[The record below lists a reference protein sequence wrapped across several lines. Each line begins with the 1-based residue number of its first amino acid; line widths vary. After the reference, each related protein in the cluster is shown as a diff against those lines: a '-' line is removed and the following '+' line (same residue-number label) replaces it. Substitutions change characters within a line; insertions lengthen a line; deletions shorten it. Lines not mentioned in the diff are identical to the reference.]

1 MCVAVC
7 EVGCVLLCATFM
19 TVRALCCCAA
29 AASSHPCS
37 ACCQEEHQST
47 ARLSPLLA
55 LQTLHTPKTQKPQ
68 PQTKAQSPKP
78 AAATPNLHGFKV
90 ERRVGQLGVQR
101 RSARIA
107 AGAALNQQ
115 ENADCILLA
124 AGNFGAFGKQPH
136 LGGKCQC
143 GSEARVQRNAR
154 DAAVF
159 FSGAGTC
166 IETASTSFCRRLKP
180 CSGVLASISSSRS
193 STDRSVRA
201 IGCRGSRA
209 AIEREGARSGNTPA
223 WR

>member
-7 EVGCVLLCATFM
+7 NVHDRARLVLLCGSSIVSPMFSM
-19 TVRALCCCAA
+19 LSGRAPKYCAA
-29 AASSHPCS
+29 VTSSCAANTTHSKDTKT
-37 ACCQEEHQST
+37 ST
-47 ARLSPLLA
+47 PN
-55 LQTLHTPKTQKPQ
+55 
-68 PQTKAQSPKP
+68 QSPKP
-78 AAATPNLHGFKV
+78 KARGCNSKNLHGFKV